1 MGTSPARLRIAA
13 GLAVLASMVFAVGGQ
28 QALQAKSDAI
38 DRARTES
45 QDLKDLQ
52 TLRTR
57 LVSTDAAAGIDVL
70 LGPDQPVQRPIDY
83 DVALQKPVI
92 NVVLAARQA
101 DDRYL
106 LAAVNLGLS
115 DYLGRVATARELAR
129 LGRPQAPQALAVAA
143 GHLRADVLPKVAQV
157 QGTSAG
163 RLEDDA
169 DASAGGTATAL
180 ALAALV
186 VALLL
191 GVQVWL
197 SRRTRR
203 LVNTGLLLGVLA
215 VGATSAAAVTLSLR
229 SDDRSQQVRSGPY
242 TLARQLVEVRAQA
255 FDARAV
261 ESLGVVTGDVA
272 GAQDGW
278 KQAMDRAA
286 AALDAAERTATKDD
300 ATQIRSVRA
309 KLLSGFHDPLWP
321 SPQDE
326 HYQGP
331 QPPSYADVHARLLAA
346 ARAGNRTATRQIAVS
361 PTVEGSPGSFEDVDS
376 VSASLLDRQQ
386 QRADDGWAAADDNLL
401 LAAWLCALAG
411 AAAAVLAFA
420 GLGPRLREYR

>member
-13 GLAVLASMVFAVGGQ
+13 GLAVLASLVFAVGGQ
-28 QALQAKSDAI
+28 QVLQAKSDAI

-45 QDLKDLQ
+45 RDLQDLQ

-70 LGPDQPVQRPIDY
+70 LGPEQALQRPIDY
-83 DVALQKPVI
+83 DFALQKPVI

-101 DDRYL
+101 DDRYV
-106 LAAVNLGLS
+106 LAAINLGLS
-115 DYLGRVATARELAR
+115 DYVGRVATARELAR
-129 LGRPQAPQALAVAA
+129 LGRPQAPQTLAEAA
-143 GHLRADVLPKVAQV
+143 GHLRTDVLPKVAQV
-157 QGTSAG
+157 QDASAG
-163 RLEDDA
+163 RLQDDA
-169 DASAGGTATAL
+169 DASSGGTATAL
-180 ALAALV
+180 GLAALV

-215 VGATSAAAVTLSLR
+215 VGATSAAAVTLSFR

-242 TLARQLVEVRAQA
+242 ALARQLVEVRSQA

-261 ESLGVVTGDVA
+261 ESLGVVRNDVP

-286 AALDAAERTATKDD
+286 AALTTAERTATTKDD
-300 ATQIRSVRA
+300 VTQIQSVRA
-309 KLLSGFHDPLWP
+309 KLLSGGAPDPLW
-321 SPQDE
+321 DRT
-326 HYQGP
+326 QGP

-346 ARAGNRTATRQIAVS
+346 ARAGNSTATRQIAVS
-361 PTVEGSPGSFEDVDS
+361 PTVEGSPGSFEDLDS
-376 VSASLLDRQQ
+376 LSGSLLDRQQ
-386 QRADDGWAAADDNLL
+386 QLADDGWAAADDNLL

-411 AAAAVLAFA
+411 AAAAVLAFT